1 MVSQG
6 YSETWLY
13 SLTLRQLEFYCE
25 KRQAALK
32 RQNDQMKKR

>member
-6 YSETWLY
+6 YAETFLY

-32 RQNDQMKKR
+32 RQYEANKR